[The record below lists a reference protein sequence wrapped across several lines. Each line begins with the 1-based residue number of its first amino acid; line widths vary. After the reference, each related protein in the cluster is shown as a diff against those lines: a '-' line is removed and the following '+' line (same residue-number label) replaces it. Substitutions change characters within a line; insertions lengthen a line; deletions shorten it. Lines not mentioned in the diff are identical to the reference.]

1 MSDVEFY
8 VNSLS
13 KKQLAEAYV
22 HLRSRL
28 ESLEEKSARL
38 ERLALLERCAEK
50 WAKNCVEGSPL
61 SPGGWCCWSCGVI
74 SLPTSPEKHAHD
86 CDAAHILD
94 LEMEAEK

>member
-1 MSDVEFY
+1 MRSTTCHWCGEDYNDCNRCTHRGVYVEP
-8 VNSLS
+8 
-13 KKQLAEAYV
+13 
-22 HLRSRL
+22 
-28 ESLEEKSARL
+28 

-50 WAKNCVEGSPL
+50 WAKNCVEDSPL